1 MVFFIVGTCPGQYRT
16 DTVRKCG
23 AFGIQQWGWEAM
35 AEKDGRFTITEAAD
49 RIGVSTKTIIRWEK
63 ARRIA
68 RAKRDW
74 RGWRVFTEQQVSE
87 MIKLHEQL
95 Y

>member
-1 MVFFIVGTCPGQYRT
+1 MNGR
-16 DTVRKCG
+16 REES
-23 AFGIQQWGWEAM
+23 ASLRRNQQTM
-35 AEKDGRFTITEAAD
+35 AAVDGRLTITKAAE
-49 RIGVSTKTIIRWEK
+49 RVGVSTKTIIRWEK
-63 ARRIA
+63 AKRIP

-87 MIKLHEQL
+87 MIKLREQL

>member
-1 MVFFIVGTCPGQYRT
+1 MINP
-16 DTVRKCG
+16 
-23 AFGIQQWGWEAM
+23 
-35 AEKDGRFTITEAAD
+35 DGLFTITKAAE
-49 RIGVSTKTIIRWEK
+49 RVGVSTKTIIRWEK
-63 ARRIA
+63 ARRIP

-87 MIKLHEQL
+87 MIRLREQL